1 MAHATVG
8 YLFNGNPENGG
19 EGLLLGLNRCQAF
32 KVAQRSYKGK
42 GGTKVAKGDCLLTY
56 CNVTGT
62 DTGTP
67 DKPKFALRHL
77 WEYGLLPSLDALVAV
92 GGLAEGAVVVHQ
104 EDNAG
109 FVVPIPITI
118 CVSISLPTSYAYDCV
133 TVAPWLLDI
142 GPHKE
147 GGYHAWLTDEFERRG
162 WKLELQ
168 APQGPYTNVLDL
180 QVFPAMSKK
189 HSELLQV
196 YNNTEASVDRIWK
209 VVQEIWN
216 SMSSSMVARAFL
228 LAYHIMAKIIETN
241 GDTEWL
247 SHGAPHCHVRRDY
260 VDTERGVMKVS
271 DVTTIDEDDPL
282 ASASY

>member
-42 GGTKVAKGDCLLTY
+42 GGSKITKGDCLLTD
-56 CNVTGT
+56 CNVTG
-62 DTGTP
+62 
-67 DKPKFALRHL
+67 L
-77 WEYGLLPSLDALVAV
+77 EV
-92 GGLAEGAVVVHQ
+92 
-104 EDNAG
+104 
-109 FVVPIPITI
+109 
-118 CVSISLPTSYAYDCV
+118 
-133 TVAPWLLDI
+133 
-142 GPHKE
+142 
-147 GGYHAWLTDEFERRG
+147 
-162 WKLELQ
+162 ELQ

-196 YNNTEASVDRIWK
+196 YNNTEASVERIWK
-209 VVQEIWN
+209 VAKEIWY
-216 SMSSSMVARAFL
+216 SISSSMVARAFL
-228 LAYHIMAKIIETN
+228 LAYRIMAKIIETN

-260 VDTERGVMKVS
+260 VDTDRGVMKVS
-271 DVTTIDEDDPL
+271 DVTTIEENDPP